1 MKPETPARMSF
12 WGVGPSI
19 QVPVGV
25 YAALTGAAT
34 YLWPAWFAIDWPPYP
49 ALLAAGAVLLALGL
63 VFQAI
68 AGRELLR
75 AYREDRL
82 LTTGVYALCRN
93 PLYANI
99 IFMLLPAAA
108 LVCRSC
114 LMLTAVPLAYVLT
127 RLRIGREQRYL
138 EKRFGRE
145 YADYRRRTG
154 LLLPKWPRRD
164 EPKH

>member
-1 MKPETPARMSF
+1 MNIARVLSKRRNR
-12 WGVGPSI
+12 W
-19 QVPVGV
+19 
-25 YAALTGAAT
+25 
-34 YLWPAWFAIDWPPYP
+34 
-49 ALLAAGAVLLALGL
+49 ALLLGLALM
-63 VFQAI
+63 
-68 AGRELLR
+68 
-75 AYREDRL
+75 
-82 LTTGVYALCRN
+82 
-93 PLYANI
+93 
-99 IFMLLPAAA
+99 FMLLPAAA
-108 LVCRSC
+108 LVCRSW